1 MKSLET
7 VIEAISID
15 LDLCASCDK
24 CPYHK
29 EPNCSEKLLDD
40 LLQKIQWLKHEN
52 KVLRWN
58 VIDLTKESEQLKRE
72 NKKLLENKR

>member
-15 LDLCASCDK
+15 LDLRTSCDK
-24 CPYHK
+24 CPYNK

-40 LLQKIQWLKHEN
+40 LLQKNPMAQARKQSAKMECH
-52 KVLRWN
+52 
-58 VIDLTKESEQLKRE
+58 
-72 NKKLLENKR
+72 